1 MYKILLHKKYRLSIR
16 TLSKV
21 LFIGLFIVFSMN
33 RCAFA
38 RVYDLG
44 KHGNLY
50 EIAEP
55 DFLEVIKMKARAL
68 EQDSD
73 LIKKKMRKK
82 VESYRPQNAVDLL
95 PAKKDRIRLVD
106 MTYTLKWDITD
117 GTGGIVY
124 PKGFRFNPLE
134 YVPFNEIIVVL
145 NGAREGELQ
154 WFLASEYVDDPGVK
168 VLLTLGKWEEVKKRL
183 GRHVYYLTDF
193 MAKRLH
199 IEATPSVIRAKSNKY
214 MEVREFKVEKNE
226 EVGK

>member
-82 VESYRPQNAVDLL
+82 VESYRPQNAVDLP
-95 PAKKDRIRLVD
+95 PAKKNGVRLVD
-106 MTYTLKWDITD
+106 MTYTLEFDITD
-117 GTGGIVY
+117 GKGNVVY

-134 YVPFNEIIVVL
+134 YVPFNETLVVL
-145 NGAREGELQ
+145 NGTREREIK
-154 WFLASEYVDDPGVK
+154 WFLSSRYANEPGVK
-168 VLLTLGKWEEVKKRL
+168 VLLTEGRWMEVKKSL

-193 MAKRLH
+193 MAGRLH
-199 IEATPSVIRAKSNKY
+199 IEATPSVVRAQSNKY
-214 MEVREFKVEKNE
+214 MEVTEFKVEKDG
-226 EVGK
+226 EVAE